1 MRTVVVVAAML
12 VSTAQAAQLLSDAFT
27 GGTLAC
33 KTWTKGEGQ
42 LVRKAGFACLSAT
55 TGALLGALTNARG
68 RVVCTIQGYDD
79 GQCLHVIG
87 CRMDQ
92 VTCR

>member
-1 MRTVVVVAAML
+1 MRTMVMVAVLMA
-12 VSTAQAAQLLSDAFT
+12 STVQAAQIISDVAT

-33 KTWTKGEGQ
+33 KTWTKGEGR
-42 LVRKAGFACLSAT
+42 LTRKAGFACLSAV
-55 TGALLGALTNARG
+55 TGALLGALTNDRG

-79 GQCLHVIG
+79 GVCLHVVG